1 MNTDSQDNLINNE
14 GENNKKKEK
23 QQNKLLKI
31 VMLVIIIL
39 LLLLCFRSCY
49 KFDSTSNGAG
59 ITEIVE
65 GDLDSIPRTV
75 NDINTD
81 SDINGLMFST
91 FLNKNIFV
99 DENNR
104 ANLLIKNDK
113 SNSYNAYV
121 EYYMND
127 NLIYK
132 TDIISPGY
140 KQEYADF
147 STVKLNKGENDAKSV
162 FCIIDVD
169 GNKLNTVTIPIK
181 ITK

>member
-1 MNTDSQDNLINNE
+1 MHTENQ
-14 GENNKKKEK
+14 ENNKNKKEDK
-23 QQNKLLKI
+23 RKNVLLKI
-31 VMLVIIIL
+31 ITLVIIIL

-49 KFDSTSNGAG
+49 KSDSISSG

-65 GDLDSIPRTV
+65 GDLDSISRTV
-75 NDINTD
+75 NKVNNEDLDTNK
-81 SDINGLMFST
+81 LMFST
-91 FLNKNIFV
+91 FLNKNVFV

-121 EYYMND
+121 EYYID
-127 NLIYK
+127 GSLIYK
-132 TDIISPGY
+132 TDIIAPGY

-147 STVKLNKGENDAKSV
+147 TDVKLNNGENEAKSV
-162 FCIIDVD
+162 FCIIDSD
-169 GNKLNTVTIPIK
+169 GTKLNTVTIPVK

>member
-1 MNTDSQDNLINNE
+1 MNTENQDNFEIND
-14 GENNKKKEK
+14 ENDKNKKK
-23 QQNKLLKI
+23 NRLLEI
-31 VMLVIIIL
+31 IILIIIIL

-49 KFDSTSNGAG
+49 KFDTISSG

-162 FCIIDVD
+162 FCIIDAD

>member
-1 MNTDSQDNLINNE
+1 MNTENQDNFEINNE
-14 GENNKKKEK
+14 NDKNKKRDKK
-23 QQNKLLKI
+23 KNRLLEI
-31 VMLVIIIL
+31 IILVIIIL

-49 KFDSTSNGAG
+49 KFDSISSG

-65 GDLDSIPRTV
+65 GDLDSIHRTV

-121 EYYMND
+121 EYYID
-127 NLIYK
+127 DSLIYK

-147 STVKLNKGENDAKSV
+147 SDVKLNKGENEAKSV
-162 FCIIDVD
+162 FCIIDSD
-169 GNKLNTVTIPIK
+169 GTKLNTVTIPVK